1 VNIKRPTKGKDQKK
15 NKTREKRDHE
25 EAAEEKPLKR
35 RVREYQGEKC
45 ITETKRERSP
55 AVSQHVEIHRP
66 TESTEKKEAGYTPW
80 ETRSSARTNPTIV
93 SRYHKCKCVTTPT
106 LNQTNQEMAN
116 HQVNNPQQHCVPPNK
131 NDQTALIRMFLERD
145 RSTRNQSPQ
154 ESEGTSRSYY
164 VVPDFSKSI
173 RVFTREGIDDS
184 QT

>member
-66 TESTEKKEAGYTPW
+66 TESTEKKRGWVHAMGDEVECADKP
-80 ETRSSARTNPTIV
+80 
-93 SRYHKCKCVTTPT
+93 H
-106 LNQTNQEMAN
+106 
-116 HQVNNPQQHCVPPNK
+116 
-131 NDQTALIRMFLERD
+131 D
-145 RSTRNQSPQ
+145 R
-154 ESEGTSRSYY
+154 E
-164 VVPDFSKSI
+164 
-173 RVFTREGIDDS
+173 
-184 QT
+184 